1 MAFAFVKNFALFRS
15 SSFSLTVVPSPASQV
30 FYGSS
35 HPFLPSVILSL
46 IFDLNKFSQLF
57 SFATRLF
64 FLSVGKIAK
73 SGRIPFLIHEKA
85 KVLRSPGQFLE
96 GRWRKNFGNH
106 GEFSAPSSPSFCSLS
121 PVGVHFF
128 HPLMFNEGCISYT
141 IS

>member
-1 MAFAFVKNFALFRS
+1 MIVEEYLAVISYSWHLPSSKTSLFRS

-73 SGRIPFLIHEKA
+73 SGRIPF
-85 KVLRSPGQFLE
+85 S
-96 GRWRKNFGNH
+96 N
-106 GEFSAPSSPSFCSLS
+106 S
-121 PVGVHFF
+121 
-128 HPLMFNEGCISYT
+128 
-141 IS
+141 